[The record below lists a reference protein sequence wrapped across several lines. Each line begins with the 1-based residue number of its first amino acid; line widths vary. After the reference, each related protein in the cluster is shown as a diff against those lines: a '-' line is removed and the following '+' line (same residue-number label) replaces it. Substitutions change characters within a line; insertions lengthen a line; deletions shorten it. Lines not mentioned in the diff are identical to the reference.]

1 MAWCPQCWRE
11 SAMQSDCGLPV
22 ERAGWWPVK
31 CYAAINNVDCLLVEL
46 RSRSAWIAVL
56 ASNLAVAGGL
66 CEAFDQGYEQ
76 REHEHLYSNHG
87 YRTDQDW
94 RPGCNQPHRSGR

>member
-1 MAWCPQCWRE
+1 MKGGAMREEGTGNVQFRAAMAC
-11 SAMQSDCGLPV
+11 
-22 ERAGWWPVK
+22 
-31 CYAAINNVDCLLVEL
+31 
-46 RSRSAWIAVL
+46 L
-56 ASNLAVAGGL
+56 ASNLAIAGGL

-87 YRTDQDW
+87 YRTEQDW